1 MADIPNPLTSF
12 RLDGDVAFVTGG
24 GNGIGR
30 EIARA
35 FASAGAHV
43 VVADIEEEAAL
54 SVADEIAD
62 AGLRAEAMVL
72 NVTQEDAVGRAFSE
86 VIKEHGR
93 LDVLVNNAGV
103 TIRAPAVELSL
114 EDWKTVNDVN
124 VTGVFIC
131 ARTAARHMMAAD
143 GGRIVNIAS
152 IMGFSGGGLYPNPA
166 YHTSKGAVVNLTRTL
181 AVEWA
186 KSHVRVNA
194 VAPTWVRTRF
204 IRRLLDDPDLRS
216 EMERVTP
223 LGRVAEPAD
232 VAAAALY
239 LASPA
244 SAMVTGHILA
254 VDGGYLAQ

>member
-1 MADIPNPLTSF
+1 MADIPNLLTSF
-12 RLDGDVAFVTGG
+12 RLDGDVAVVTGG

-43 VVADIEEEAAL
+43 VVADLEEEAAL

-62 AGLRAEAMVL
+62 AGLRAEALVL
-72 NVTQEDAVGRAFSE
+72 NVTQEHAVGRAFAE

-143 GGRIVNIAS
+143 GR
-152 IMGFSGGGLYPNPA
+152 GGQPNPDA
-166 YHTSKGAVVNLTRTL
+166 CGGMGQIACARQRCGADLGAD
-181 AVEWA
+181 AV
-186 KSHVRVNA
+186 H
-194 VAPTWVRTRF
+194 P
-204 IRRLLDDPDLRS
+204 
-216 EMERVTP
+216 
-223 LGRVAEPAD
+223 
-232 VAAAALY
+232 AAA
-239 LASPA
+239 
-244 SAMVTGHILA
+244 G
-254 VDGGYLAQ
+254 